1 MSTTKGLK
9 AISPVPTASD
19 FLDIVLNKTQRKT
32 PTVSK
37 KCFVQAGYKQEADHT
52 LGYSQELQ
60 DQPHPKFL
68 HAKGQVHPGLVR

>member
-9 AISPVPTASD
+9 AIAPVPTAID

-37 KCFVQAGYKQEADHT
+37 ALLNILKT
-52 LGYSQELQ
+52 N
-60 DQPHPKFL
+60 
-68 HAKGQVHPGLVR
+68 